1 MTRDWSI
8 WMLEYARRPEQPVGL
23 VLYGYW
29 NAGTVSVPFSYV
41 YLESD
46 GLRVLVDVGYDE
58 GSYGGALARADGV
71 VGWQDAR
78 AVLAGVGC
86 APDDIDAVIVTHAHF
101 DHIGN
106 LAAFPTAHVY
116 LQEREVREWEQVL
129 DAGVKYSRLSGA
141 LDPADLL
148 HLAAL
153 KQEGRLTL
161 LPGSVEDVLP
171 GISVRTAF
179 DTHTGGSQYVVV
191 QTERGPWVMAGDN
204 IYSYRNVEG
213 DGDGRYIPIGFSA
226 GSQTQNLHAIHEMAA
241 IADGSSRLVIVHEG
255 ETFSRFPSGTGA
267 GGLRIAELHLAA
279 GRASLLP
286 GAARTQGGA
295 VADQADKAAQ
305 AAHDGPQPPAQA

>member
-1 MTRDWSI
+1 MTTDWSI

-29 NAGTVSVPFSYV
+29 NAGTVAVPFSYV
-41 YLESD
+41 YLESPD
-46 GLRVLVDVGYDE
+46 LRVLVDVGYDDR
-58 GSYGGALARADGV
+58 SYGGDLARGDGV
-71 VGWQDAR
+71 VDWQDAR
-78 AVLAGVGC
+78 AVLGAVGRT
-86 APDDIDAVIVTHAHF
+86 PEDIDAVLITHAHF

-106 LAAFPTAHVY
+106 LGAFPHAHVY

-129 DAGVKYSRLSGA
+129 GSGARFSRLTGA

-161 LPGSVEDVLP
+161 LAGSVDDVLP

-191 QTERGPWVMAGDN
+191 QTELGPWVMAGDN

-213 DGDGRYIPIGFSA
+213 DGDGSYIPIGFSA
-226 GSQTQNLHAIHEMAA
+226 GSQTQNLRSMHEMVG
-241 IADGSSRLVIVHEG
+241 IADGTSRLVIVHEG
-255 ETFSRFPSGTGA
+255 ETFSRFPSGIGA

-279 GRASLLP
+279 GRPSLL
-286 GAARTQGGA
+286 TE
-295 VADQADKAAQ
+295 
-305 AAHDGPQPPAQA
+305 PAPEGT

>member
-1 MTRDWSI
+1 MTTDWSI

-23 VLYGYW
+23 ILYGYW
-29 NAGTVSVPFSYV
+29 NAGTVAVPFSYV
-41 YLESD
+41 YLESPD
-46 GLRVLVDVGYDE
+46 LRVLVDVGYDDR
-58 GSYGGALARADGV
+58 SYGGDLARGDGV
-71 VGWQDAR
+71 VEWQDAR
-78 AVLAGVGC
+78 AVLGAVGRT
-86 APDDIDAVIVTHAHF
+86 PEDIEAVLITHAHF

-106 LAAFPTAHVY
+106 LGAFPNAHVY

-129 DAGVKYSRLSGA
+129 ESGARFSRLTGA

-161 LPGSVEDVLP
+161 LAGSVDDVLP

-191 QTERGPWVMAGDN
+191 QTERGPWVVAGDN
-204 IYSYRNVEG
+204 IFSYRNVEG
-213 DGDGRYIPIGFSA
+213 DGDGSYIPIGFSA
-226 GSQTQNLHAIHEMAA
+226 GSQTQNLRSMHEMAD
-241 IADGSSRLVIVHEG
+241 IADGTSRLVIVHEG

-279 GRASLLP
+279 GRPSLLTESAP
-286 GAARTQGGA
+286 EGT
-295 VADQADKAAQ
+295 
-305 AAHDGPQPPAQA
+305 

>member
-1 MTRDWSI
+1 MTTDWSI
-8 WMLEYARRPEQPVGL
+8 WMLEYARRPEQPIGL

-29 NAGTVSVPFSYV
+29 NAGTVAVPFSYV
-41 YLESD
+41 YLESPD
-46 GLRVLVDVGYDE
+46 LRVLVDVGYDDR
-58 GSYGGALARADGV
+58 SYGGDLARGDGV
-71 VGWQDAR
+71 VDWQDAR
-78 AVLAGVGC
+78 AVLGAVGRT
-86 APDDIDAVIVTHAHF
+86 PEDIDAVLITHAHF

-106 LAAFPTAHVY
+106 LGAFPHAHVY

-129 DAGVKYSRLSGA
+129 GSGARFSRLTGA

-161 LPGSVEDVLP
+161 LAGSVDDVLP

-191 QTERGPWVMAGDN
+191 QTELGPWVMAGDN

-213 DGDGRYIPIGFSA
+213 DGDGSYIPIGFSA
-226 GSQTQNLHAIHEMAA
+226 GSQTQNLRSMHEMVG
-241 IADGSSRLVIVHEG
+241 IADGTSRLVIVHEG
-255 ETFSRFPSGTGA
+255 ETFSRFPSGIGA

-279 GRASLLP
+279 GRPSLL
-286 GAARTQGGA
+286 TE
-295 VADQADKAAQ
+295 
-305 AAHDGPQPPAQA
+305 PAPEGT